1 MIKDNQ
7 EKDKKIDELQ
17 KNPKKIQNEKRQNL
31 LPFKWKK
38 IKII

>member
-17 KNPKKIQNEKRQNL
+17 KNLKKILNEKRQNL
-31 LPFKWKK
+31 EHK
-38 IKII
+38 